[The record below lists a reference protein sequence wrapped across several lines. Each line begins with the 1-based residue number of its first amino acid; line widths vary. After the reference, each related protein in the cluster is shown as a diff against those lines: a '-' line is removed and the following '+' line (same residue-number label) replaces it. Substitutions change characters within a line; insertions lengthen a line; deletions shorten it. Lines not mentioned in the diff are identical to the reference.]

1 MSGCKV
7 RNIGA
12 TWSTPVRRR
21 TGGTVHKVESGR
33 LRLRLLGRFG
43 VEGDLTGPAPTG
55 KAERLLK
62 VLAAKHGQ
70 LVPVGTL
77 VDALWLDHPPDRAD
91 RNIAVLVSRLR
102 RSLGR
107 ARILGGPAAYQLVLD
122 GSTVVDLF
130 EAAELVTHAERELA
144 HGRYSLAAVGAEQ
157 AEKLLTTAPPLVG
170 EVDSPWA
177 EDLRQLAV
185 SQLRRARGCQW
196 RAALELGDYR
206 AAVEV
211 AVAAL
216 AADPLDEEACR
227 AVMVGH
233 QRAGA
238 AGAALTAYHA
248 LRSAL
253 AEAFG
258 ADPSE
263 TTRAVFLSVLRAD
276 SPSLG
281 TRLPPVEEHA
291 PPTLVG
297 RDAELEQL
305 LALWSRAA
313 GGAGAT
319 ALVLGEAGIG
329 KSSLAAA
336 LAARIRQTGGLVLA
350 TGCFEAERSLYLQPL
365 VAAVRVV
372 IALHR
377 PAVLRELAGDWLGTL
392 LELVPDMAQS
402 TGSVPYQRAAPE
414 LEHLRCLEAV
424 AAFLDRLAQR
434 QPLLLMIEDGQHA
447 GQSTVEALH
456 VLATRLAASRVLV
469 LVLERTPEDDGALA
483 SLRDLAVC
491 IELGPLSEQAVGVLV
506 ARSGLRYDPTQL
518 YEWTGGSP
526 LFVTEL
532 LRHSAPVQPG
542 GAMRLGIPGSLHE
555 AVAGRLA
562 RAGDEVAGLLEQG
575 AVLGSA
581 FSLDEVAALSGINV
595 EECARRAGRAL
606 RAGLLVVRAETF
618 RFAND
623 VVRQVAY
630 DSTPMPV
637 RISRHRRAAKLFEA
651 RPEAAARQFA
661 AAQDY
666 AAAARAWLLAAH
678 AAHLA
683 FANREA
689 ERLLDEALSVAQRS
703 GGRVL
708 MATVLMRRGEIRT
721 ELGRH
726 GEARDDL
733 ELALGIARD
742 IGDELLEARVLE
754 QLGWTALYARD
765 ALGAVDLASRARA
778 LAESAAAAPGALPSS
793 LLLVGR
799 VRHWDGDYTGAASA
813 YDQVVTADPG
823 DTTTA
828 VALAYRGALLQH
840 MDRFAEARAVLER
853 AAVLCR
859 STGLFRPLLQTLFFI
874 GLARGDVGEF
884 EGALRA
890 LGRARRMI
898 DEYGVSFYR
907 AGIDTTT
914 AWLLLEM
921 GDVGQAREHAQRAVE
936 LAHRGGGA
944 LELEQEL
951 HALLAL
957 ADCDLLDGH
966 YDDAGSRVEAAV
978 PMLEQS
984 LPYRPRATMRLL
996 EMQARF
1002 EPAQAEALL
1011 AHAQRYSS
1019 TKYESLALWHLG
1031 RYEQAAAI
1039 AAQTGSDLLLAQVG
1053 QPGVR
1058 EAALNR
1064 IAASLAPEV
1073 RTTFLARGRLRR
1085 VREPGGITGSGRWS

>member
-1 MSGCKV
+1 ME
-7 RNIGA
+7 
-12 TWSTPVRRR
+12 P
-21 TGGTVHKVESGR
+21 GR

-43 VEGDLTGPAPTG
+43 VEGDLDGPAPTG
-55 KAERLLK
+55 KAEQVLK

-70 LVPVGTL
+70 PVPVQTL
-77 VDALWLDHPPDRAD
+77 VDALWHDHPPDRAD
-91 RNIAVLVSRLR
+91 RNVAVLVSRLR

-107 ARILGGPAAYQLVLD
+107 ARIEGGPSAYRLVLD

-130 EAAELVTHAERELA
+130 EAEELVTNAERELA
-144 HGRYSLAAVGAEQ
+144 HAHYALAAVGAEQ
-157 AEKLLTTAPPLVG
+157 AEKLLAAAPPLVD
-170 EVDSPWA
+170 EVDLPWA
-177 EDLRQLAV
+177 GDLRRLAV
-185 SQLRRARGCQW
+185 AQLRRARGCRW
-196 RAALELGDYR
+196 RAALELGEYR
-206 AAVEV
+206 TAVEV
-211 AVAAL
+211 AGTAL

-227 AVMVGH
+227 AVMIGN

-238 AGAALTAYHA
+238 AGAALAAYHA

-253 AEAFG
+253 AEALG

-263 TTRAVFLSVLRAD
+263 ATRAVFLSVLRAD
-276 SPSLG
+276 LPGSG
-281 TRLPPVEEHA
+281 ARLLAAEA
-291 PPTLVG
+291 PAPHSDLVG

-305 LALWSRAA
+305 LALWARAA
-313 GGAGAT
+313 GGEGAT

-336 LAARIRQTGGLVLA
+336 LAARVRQTGGLVLT

-365 VAAVRVV
+365 AAAVRAVV
-372 IALHR
+372 ALHR

-392 LELVPDMAQS
+392 LELVPEMAQS
-402 TGSVPYQRAAPE
+402 TGSVHYERAAPE
-414 LEHLRCLEAV
+414 LEHLRSLEAL
-424 AAFLDRLAQR
+424 AAFLDRLAER
-434 QPLLLMIEDGQHA
+434 RPLLLVIEDGQHA

-456 VLATRLAASRVLV
+456 VLAARLATSRVLT
-469 LVLERTPEDDGALA
+469 LVLERTPEHDDALA
-483 SLRDLAVC
+483 SLRDLANCV
-491 IELGPLSEQAVGVLV
+491 ELGPLSEQAVGILLE
-506 ARSGLRYDPTQL
+506 RSGLPYDLSQL
-518 YEWTGGSP
+518 HEWTGGSP

-532 LRHSAPVQPG
+532 LRHPTSARPG
-542 GAMRLGIPGSLHE
+542 GTIRLGIPGSLHE
-555 AVAGRLA
+555 AVTERLV
-562 RAGDEVAGLLEQG
+562 RAGDDVEVLLQQG
-575 AVLGSA
+575 SVLGSA
-581 FSLDEVAALSGINV
+581 FLLDEVAALSGINV

-606 RAGLLVVRAETF
+606 RAGLLVVRGDTF

-630 DSTPMPV
+630 NSTPLPV
-637 RISRHRRAAKLFEA
+637 RVSRHRRAATLFEG
-651 RPEAAARQFA
+651 RPEAAARQLA

-678 AAHLA
+678 AAHLV
-683 FANREA
+683 FANLEA

-703 GGRVL
+703 SERILV
-708 MATVLMRRGEIRT
+708 ATVLMRRGEIRT
-721 ELGRH
+721 DLGRH
-726 GEARDDL
+726 GDARDDL
-733 ELALGIARD
+733 EVALGIARD
-742 IGDELLEARVLE
+742 VGDELLEARVLE

-799 VRHWDGDYTGAASA
+799 VRHWDGDYSGAASA
-813 YDQVVTADPG
+813 YAQVVADAG
-823 DTTTA
+823 DTTAA

-859 STGLFRPLLQTLFFI
+859 TTGQFRPLLQTLFFI
-874 GLARGDVGEF
+874 GLARGDVGDF
-884 EGALRA
+884 EGALRS

-914 AWLLLEM
+914 AWLLLEL

-936 LAHRGGGA
+936 LAHSGGGA

-957 ADCDLLDGH
+957 ADCDLLDGRV
-966 YDDAGSRVEAAV
+966 DDAGARVEAAA
-978 PMLEQS
+978 PMLDQS
-984 LPYRPRATMRLL
+984 LPFRPRAAMRLL
-996 EMQARF
+996 EMRARF

-1011 AHAQRYSS
+1011 AHARRYCS

-1031 RYEQAAAI
+1031 RYQEAATI

-1053 QPGVR
+1053 HPGASK
-1058 EAALNR
+1058 AALDR
-1064 IAASLAPEV
+1064 ITTSLSPEI
-1073 RTTFLARGRLRR
+1073 RARFLAGGRLCRDKANGR
-1085 VREPGGITGSGRWS
+1085 VKRPGRWS

>member
-1 MSGCKV
+1 MEPGQ
-7 RNIGA
+7 
-12 TWSTPVRRR
+12 
-21 TGGTVHKVESGR
+21 

-43 VEGDLTGPAPTG
+43 VEGDLDGPTPTG
-55 KAERLLK
+55 KAGRLLK

-70 LVPVGTL
+70 PVRVETL
-77 VDALWLDHPPDRAD
+77 VDALWHDHPPDRAD
-91 RNIAVLVSRLR
+91 RNVAALVSRLR

-107 ARILGGPAAYQLVLD
+107 SRIEGGPAAYRLVLD
-122 GSTVVDLF
+122 DSTVVDLF
-130 EAAELVTHAERELA
+130 EAETLVTNAERELA
-144 HGRYSLAAVGAEQ
+144 HGRFALAAVGAEQ
-157 AEKLLTTAPPLVG
+157 AEKLLAAAPPLVD

-177 EDLRQLAV
+177 DDLRWLAAT
-185 SQLRRARGCQW
+185 QLRRARACRW
-196 RAALELGDYR
+196 RASLELGEYR
-206 AAVEV
+206 IAVEV
-211 AVAAL
+211 ASAAL
-216 AADPLDEEACR
+216 ATDPLDEEACR
-227 AVMVGH
+227 ALMVGH

-238 AGAALTAYHA
+238 AGAALAAYHA

-253 AEAFG
+253 AEALG
-258 ADPSE
+258 TEPSE
-263 TTRAVFLSVLRAD
+263 ATRAVFLSVLRAD
-276 SPSLG
+276 PPSSSAGL
-281 TRLPPVEEHA
+281 LPKM
-291 PPTLVG
+291 PPPSSALVG

-313 GGAGAT
+313 GGEGAT
-319 ALVLGEAGIG
+319 ALMLGEAGIG

-336 LAARIRQTGGLVLA
+336 LATRVRQTGGLVLT

-365 VAAVRVV
+365 VAAVRSVV
-372 IALHR
+372 AVHR
-377 PAVLRELAGDWLGTL
+377 PTVLRGLAGDWLGTL
-392 LELVPDMAQS
+392 LELVPEIAQS
-402 TGSVPYQRAAPE
+402 TGRMPYERAAPE
-414 LEHLRCLEAV
+414 LEHHRSLEAL
-424 AAFLDRLAQR
+424 ATFFDRLAER
-434 QPLLLMIEDGQHA
+434 QPLLLVIEDGQHA

-456 VLATRLAASRVLV
+456 VLATRLVASRVLL
-469 LVLERTPEDDGALA
+469 LVLERTSEYDDVLA
-483 SLRDLAVC
+483 SLRDLATC
-491 IELGPLSEQAVGVLV
+491 IELGPLSERAVGILLE
-506 ARSGLRYDPTQL
+506 RSGLPYDSSQL

-532 LRHSAPVQPG
+532 LRHPASVRPG
-542 GAMRLGIPGSLHE
+542 GTIRLGIPGSLHE
-555 AVAGRLA
+555 AVAERLV
-562 RAGDEVAGLLEQG
+562 RTGDDVQALLEQG

-581 FSLDEVAALSGINV
+581 FSLDEVAALSGIEV

-606 RAGLLVVRAETF
+606 RAGLLVVRGETF

-630 DSTPMPV
+630 DSTPLPV
-637 RISRHRRAAKLFEA
+637 RVSRHRRAATLFEA
-651 RPEAAARQFA
+651 RPEAAARQLA
-661 AAQDY
+661 AAQDH

-678 AAHLA
+678 AAHLP

-689 ERLLDEALSVAQRS
+689 ERLLDEALTAAQRS
-703 GGRVL
+703 GERVL
-708 MATVLMRRGEIRT
+708 VAGVLMRRGEIRT

-733 ELALGIARD
+733 EVALSIARD
-742 IGDELLEARVLE
+742 ASDELLEARVLE

-799 VRHWDGDYTGAASA
+799 VRHWDGDYSGAASA
-813 YDQVVTADPG
+813 YEQVLTADPG
-823 DTTTA
+823 DATTA

-840 MDRFAEARAVLER
+840 TDHFAEARTVLKR

-859 STGLFRPLLQTLFFI
+859 KTGQFRPLLQTLFFI
-874 GLARGDVGEF
+874 GLARGDVGDF

-898 DEYGVSFYR
+898 DEYGVRFYR

-914 AWLLLEM
+914 AWLRLEL
-921 GDVGQAREHAQRAVE
+921 GDVGQAREYAQRAVE
-936 LAHRGGGA
+936 LAHSGGGA

-957 ADCDLLDGH
+957 ADCDLLDGRD
-966 YDDAGSRVEAAV
+966 DDARVRVEAAA

-984 LPYRPRATMRLL
+984 LPFQPRAEMRLL
-996 EMQARF
+996 EMKARF
-1002 EPAQAEALL
+1002 EPGQAEVLL
-1011 AHAQRYSS
+1011 AHARRYSS

-1031 RYEQAAAI
+1031 RYPEAATI

-1053 QPGVR
+1053 HPDAR
-1058 EAALNR
+1058 RSALGR

-1073 RTTFLARGRLRR
+1073 RAVFLARGRLCH
-1085 VREPGGITGSGRWS
+1085 VREPERWS

>member
-1 MSGCKV
+1 MVRVGGSGP
-7 RNIGA
+7 
-12 TWSTPVRRR
+12 SE
-21 TGGTVHKVESGR
+21 GTVQKVEPGR
-33 LRLRLLGRFG
+33 VRLRLLGRFG
-43 VEGDLTGPAPTG
+43 VEGDLDGPPPTG
-55 KAERLLK
+55 KAERVLK

-70 LVPVGTL
+70 LVPVQTL
-77 VDALWLDHPPDRAD
+77 VDALWRDHPPDRAD
-91 RNIAVLVSRLR
+91 RNVAALVSRLR

-107 ARILGGPAAYQLVLD
+107 TRIVGGPAAYQLVLD

-130 EAAELVTHAERELA
+130 EAEDLAANAERELA
-144 HGRYSLAAVGAEQ
+144 HGRYALAAVSAEQ
-157 AEKLLTTAPPLVG
+157 AEKLLTAAPPLVD
-170 EVDSPWA
+170 EADSTWA
-177 EDLRQLAV
+177 EDLRRLAV
-185 SQLRRARGCQW
+185 GQLRRARRCHWQ
-196 RAALELGDYR
+196 AALQLGEYR
-206 AAVEV
+206 TVVEV
-211 AVAAL
+211 AGAAL

-233 QRAGA
+233 QRSGA
-238 AGAALTAYHA
+238 AGAALAAYHT

-253 AEAFG
+253 AEALG

-263 TTRAVFLSVLRAD
+263 ATRAVFLSVLRAE
-276 SPSLG
+276 PPNFGATL
-281 TRLPPVEEHA
+281 LPTEA
-291 PPTLVG
+291 AQPTSMLVG
-297 RDAELEQL
+297 REAEMEAL
-305 LALWSRAA
+305 LSLWSRAA
-313 GGAGAT
+313 GSEGAT

-336 LAARIRQTGGLVLA
+336 LTARVRQTGGLVLS

-365 VAAVRVV
+365 VAAVRAVV
-372 IALHR
+372 ALHR

-392 LELVPDMAQS
+392 LELVPEMAQS

-414 LEHLRCLEAV
+414 LEHLRSLEAL

-434 QPLLLMIEDGQHA
+434 QPLLLVIEDGQHA

-456 VLATRLAASRVLV
+456 VLATRLATSRVLV
-469 LVLERTPEDDGALA
+469 LVLARTSEHDDTLAL
-483 SLRDLAVC
+483 LRHAATC

-506 ARSGLRYDPTQL
+506 QRYGLPYDPGQL
-518 YEWTGGSP
+518 HAWTGGSP

-532 LRHSAPVQPG
+532 LRHPTPIRQG
-542 GAMRLGIPGSLHE
+542 GTLRLGIPGSLHE
-555 AVAGRLA
+555 AVTERLA
-562 RAGDEVAGLLEQG
+562 KAGDDVEALLQQG

-595 EECARRAGRAL
+595 EECARRASRAL
-606 RAGLLVVRAETF
+606 RAGLLAVRGETF

-630 DSTPMPV
+630 DSQPMPV
-637 RISRHRRAAKLFEA
+637 RISRHRRAAKLLEG
-651 RPEAAARQFA
+651 RPEAAARQLA
-661 AAQDY
+661 AAHDH

-678 AAHLA
+678 AAHVALA
-683 FANREA
+683 NQEA
-689 ERLLDEALSVAQRS
+689 ERLLDEARIVALHS
-703 GGRVL
+703 GERTL
-708 MATVLMRRGEIRT
+708 IATVLMRRGEIRT

-733 ELALGIARD
+733 EFALQIARD
-742 IGDELLEARVLE
+742 IGDELLEAQVLE

-799 VRHWDGDYTGAASA
+799 VRHWDGDYSGAASA
-813 YDQVVTADPG
+813 YEQVVTAEPG

-840 MDRFAEARAVLER
+840 MDRFAEARTVLER

-859 STGLFRPLLQTLFFI
+859 KTGQFRPLLQTLFFI
-874 GLARGDVGEF
+874 GLARGDVGDF
-884 EGALRA
+884 EGALRS

-914 AWLLLEM
+914 AWLLLEL
-921 GDVGQAREHAQRAVE
+921 GEVGRAREHAQHAVE
-936 LAHRGGGA
+936 LAHSGGGA

-966 YDDAGSRVEAAV
+966 VDDAATRVEAAV
-978 PMLEQS
+978 PMLEKS
-984 LPYRPRATMRLL
+984 LPFQPRATMRLM
-996 EMQARF
+996 EMRARF
-1002 EPAQAEALL
+1002 EPAQAEELL
-1011 AHAQRYSS
+1011 AYARRYSS

-1031 RYEQAAAI
+1031 RYAEAAAL
-1039 AAQTGSDLLLAQVG
+1039 AAQTRSDLLLAQLG
-1053 QPGVR
+1053 HPDAR
-1058 EAALNR
+1058 RAALDR
-1064 IAASLAPEV
+1064 IATALAPET
-1073 RTTFLARGRLRR
+1073 RATFLTAGRLCAKVFRASR
-1085 VREPGGITGSGRWS
+1085 G